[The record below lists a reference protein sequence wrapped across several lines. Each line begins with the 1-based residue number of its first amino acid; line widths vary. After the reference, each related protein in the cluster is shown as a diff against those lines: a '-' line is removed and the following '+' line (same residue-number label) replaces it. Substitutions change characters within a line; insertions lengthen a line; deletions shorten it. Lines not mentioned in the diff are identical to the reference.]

1 MHIISNGKCDMSYIL
16 PADVISPQRR
26 WHAFSVL
33 WDKGE
38 GNPAY
43 AIGKWDGNKVIVFR
57 WNGHTGSEGGNPQNR
72 GFPTWIVLDEDLY
85 PAIIGSLPAEKQQ
98 IAKAYLELK

>member
-1 MHIISNGKCDMSYIL
+1 MSYIL

-57 WNGHTGSEGGNPQNR
+57 WNGHTGSEGGNPQSR